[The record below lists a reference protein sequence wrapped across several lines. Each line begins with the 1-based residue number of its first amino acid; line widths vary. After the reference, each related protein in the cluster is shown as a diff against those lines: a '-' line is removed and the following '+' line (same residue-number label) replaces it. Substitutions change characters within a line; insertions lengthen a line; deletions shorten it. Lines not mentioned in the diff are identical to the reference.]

1 MRVDVAPVPAP
12 HEVADLMNAVDF
24 VVIVG
29 RLSLLDLSTIE
40 AAPARPAVRYDVA
53 AVGRRVSS
61 A

>member
-1 MRVDVAPVPAP
+1 
-12 HEVADLMNAVDF
+12 MNGVDF
-24 VVIVG
+24 VVTVS

-40 AAPARPAVRYDVA
+40 AAPARPAALYDVA

>member
-1 MRVDVAPVPAP
+1 
-12 HEVADLMNAVDF
+12 MNAVDF

-40 AAPARPAVRYDVA
+40 AAPARPAVLYDVA